1 MLKKNHSSPGKTNQI
16 PSTESVRASCS
27 SSTKTINQ
35 KQTVSS
41 FSKNMFPFLLLR
53 RNFVVS
59 TLEKQKRIPTPFEH
73 SSCQNWKRRKQT
85 TRYHKFSYRVIK
97 GSWEAIFPV
106 YGWLLPDEGWCE
118 ILHHIKIRSMKAG
131 VRLYII
137 QQYSQWRVVW
147 DFTSHNNTLNEGW
160 CETWHHI
167 TIHSM
172 KGGAR
177 LYIIQQ
183 YSQWRVVWDFT
194 SHNNTLNE
202 GWCETWH
209 HITIHSMKG
218 GVRLYITQQY
228 MQWRVVCD
236 FMSPNNTCNEGWCE
250 TLHHI
255 TLPSMKGAVRL
266 YIT

>member
-59 TLEKQKRIPTPFEH
+59 TLEKQKRIPTPFER

-106 YGWLLPDEGWCE
+106 YEWLLPDEGWCE
-118 ILHHIKIRSMKAG
+118 TLHHIKIRSMKAG
-131 VRLYII
+131 VRLYITK
-137 QQYSQWRVVW
+137 QYMQWRVVW
-147 DFTSHNNTLNEGW
+147 DFTSPNSTLNEGWCETLHHQTIHAMKGSVRLYITKQYTQWRVVWHFISHNHNNTLNEGW
-160 CETWHHI
+160 CETLHHI
-167 TIHSM
+167 TIP
-172 KGGAR
+172 
-177 LYIIQQ
+177 
-183 YSQWRVVWDFT
+183 
-194 SHNNTLNE
+194 
-202 GWCETWH
+202 
-209 HITIHSMKG
+209 SMKG
-218 GVRLYITQQY
+218 GVRRDIT
-228 MQWRVVCD
+228 
-236 FMSPNNTCNEGWCE
+236 
-250 TLHHI
+250 
-255 TLPSMKGAVRL
+255 
-266 YIT
+266 